1 MGFVGRKLQLQRIQ
15 DFLYN
20 NKDTWV
26 MVITGMECVGKST
39 LLQKSQNEYL
49 QDIPSFYKDFR
60 FYKDFA
66 GEDYQ
71 TVRQCINIL
80 EGLVHTIAKYC
91 DEQKVK
97 DFEELLE
104 DVRTSI
110 VNFNFK
116 PDTIIQT
123 LQANNADVSQV
134 NMAIQKSLDQG
145 LSINI
150 DRLKTSL
157 RHLLRTFKQ
166 DQLVILLDNFEWL
179 NRYDK
184 LYTSKIQSTDQWVI
198 NTLLPEIYEYLKP
211 HRLLVIITCRVKPN
225 LEVIKQNYVDY
236 ILNLHLF
243 DQSEVED
250 YLVQEGI
257 STNRLKYICDLTR
270 GHPFCLYLFCKVFKE
285 RQQGIIYDD
294 DNFLERI
301 EERIPIAFYD
311 EAWREFISKRVLEHL
326 PRHLRDLLRYG
337 SIAEAF
343 SLPLLRFVFED
354 LFIMHNRKDHEIRDD
369 FDAFVQYPCIIRLEQ
384 RRDDQQTHT
393 IHALL
398 RSVICKYLEKQEL
411 DRLKSYEKRLEEYYN
426 LSCETSIMASRT
438 TADISELA
446 LQTGM

>member
-1 MGFVGRKLQLQRIQ
+1 MI
-15 DFLYN
+15 
-20 NKDTWV
+20 
-26 MVITGMECVGKST
+26 ITGMECVGKST
-39 LLQKSQNEYL
+39 LLQKSKNEYL
-49 QDIPSFYKDFR
+49 QDIPSFYKDFG
-60 FYKDFA
+60 FYNNFTG
-66 GEDYQ
+66 GEYQ
-71 TVRQCINIL
+71 AVGECINIL

-110 VNFNFK
+110 VKFDFK
-116 PDTIIQT
+116 PHTIIQT

-134 NMAIQKSLDQG
+134 NMAIQSLDQG

-198 NTLLPEIYEYLKP
+198 NTLLPELYEYLKP

-225 LEVIKQNYVDY
+225 LEAIKQNYVDY
-236 ILNLHLF
+236 ILHLQLF

-257 STNRLKYICDLTR
+257 STNLLEDIRSFTR
-270 GHPFCLYLFCKVFKE
+270 GHPFCLYLFCKVFRE